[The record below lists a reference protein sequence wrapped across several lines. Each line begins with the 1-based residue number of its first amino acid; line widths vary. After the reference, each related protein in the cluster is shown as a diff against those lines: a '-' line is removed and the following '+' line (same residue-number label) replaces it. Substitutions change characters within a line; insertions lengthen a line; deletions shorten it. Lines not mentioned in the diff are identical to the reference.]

1 MIFSTFNSTE
11 IFSKIFFKQIY
22 GSDGKI
28 NTLCKFPK
36 CIIKKYMMSII
47 IILIIR
53 KINENMLLKAN
64 LRDTAALVPDHRNRV
79 SVAIKRVVV
88 FLLVEGLAFI

>member
-1 MIFSTFNSTE
+1 
-11 IFSKIFFKQIY
+11 
-22 GSDGKI
+22 
-28 NTLCKFPK
+28 
-36 CIIKKYMMSII
+36 MMSII